1 MNLKQTATYSAALLT
16 LALLAGC
23 GVDTMSAAAT
33 AAAIKKQ
40 ELQQGQKTMEQATDV
55 ARSTATGV
63 DRVSSVS
70 VKMSGQKLAPFFD
83 GSEQLISV
91 TSIPWY
97 SRQVYLP
104 TL

>member
-40 ELQQGQKTMEQATDV
+40 ELQQGQRTMEQSKEKIGKAMELEQQRANHGTD
-55 ARSTATGV
+55 
-63 DRVSSVS
+63 
-70 VKMSGQKLAPFFD
+70 Q
-83 GSEQLISV
+83 
-91 TSIPWY
+91 
-97 SRQVYLP
+97 
-104 TL
+104 

>member
-40 ELQQGQKTMEQATDV
+40 ELQQGQKTMEQSKEKIGKAMELEQQRANQVTD
-55 ARSTATGV
+55 
-63 DRVSSVS
+63 
-70 VKMSGQKLAPFFD
+70 Q
-83 GSEQLISV
+83 
-91 TSIPWY
+91 
-97 SRQVYLP
+97 
-104 TL
+104 